1 MRRKLCISNGARRE
15 DSFFLAAT
23 TLHVLHLTLTWWKKA
38 VHVFFFLASI
48 FIFPSLFLPYF
59 FLFFSLKKKKKLSL
73 MYLPLC
79 PRSILLIVVTS
90 HSIPLRSSLYL
101 FVPFP
106 FSLFRLIY
114 VLQSNCFRVTL
125 SLPQFLSFYPILPSL
140 HSELSGGCIIDR
152 HLYLW
157 HLLLLTPPSLPL
169 SLPLSPSLSVCLAWC
184 SLAGT

>member
-1 MRRKLCISNGARRE
+1 MKWNGRISFLSPQQLCMCYIRLWLDGRSSLLSLFIS
-15 DSFFLAAT
+15 SFFSPPPICFHPYT
-23 TLHVLHLTLTWWKKA
+23 
-38 VHVFFFLASI
+38 
-48 FIFPSLFLPYF
+48 SLISSS
-59 FLFFSLKKKKKLSL
+59 FSLKLFKKLSL
-73 MYLPLC
+73 AYLDLC
-79 PRSILLIVVTS
+79 PRSILLVVVAS
-90 HSIPLRSSLYL
+90 HSIPPRNSICL

-106 FSLFRLIY
+106 FPLFRLLWTHIY
-114 VLQSNCFRVTL
+114 VLESNCFRVSL
-125 SLPQFLSFYPILPSL
+125 SPPQFLSFFPILPSL

>member
-1 MRRKLCISNGARRE
+1 MS
-15 DSFFLAAT
+15 SFFSPPFSYF
-23 TLHVLHLTLTWWKKA
+23 HPY
-38 VHVFFFLASI
+38 S
-48 FIFPSLFLPYF
+48 SLISSS
-59 FLFFSLKKKKKLSL
+59 FSLSKKTPKLSL
-73 MYLPLC
+73 TYLPLC

-157 HLLLLTPPSLPL
+157 HLLLLIPPSLPL
-169 SLPLSPSLSVCLAWC
+169 SLPLSPSLSVCLA
-184 SLAGT
+184 